1 MNPSL
6 PQPVDSSSSY
16 SFRLQDML
24 LGAQMLFI
32 AFGALVLVPILAGL
46 DPNVALFTAGIGTL
60 VFQLITKGKVPAF
73 LASSFAFIAPIT
85 AGIQQFGLAATMSG
99 LAAAGLLYMLLSL
112 LVLWRGPDPILKVLP
127 PIVTGPVIMVIGL
140 SLAPI
145 AIQMASEA
153 GSNYGVG
160 TAQFLAALALFTTIV
175 AALLARGTFQLVP
188 ILMGISV
195 GYVGALLLGIVDF
208 APVLAAPWFMLPHF
222 TSPTLHWPAIAFFIP
237 VAIAPAIEH
246 IGDILVISSVTGDPL
261 LRDPGLH
268 RTLLG
273 DGVATSI
280 AAMLGGP
287 PNTTYSEVTGA
298 VALTRAFNPGIMTWA
313 ALIAVMLS
321 FSGKLGALLRTIP
334 PPVMGGVLVVLF
346 GTIVVVGINSL
357 VQSGSNLLQSRNMI
371 IVGVILVLG
380 AGNMSLAIGQFSLEG
395 IGLSSLMGVLLNSA
409 LPNPSPGE

>member
-1 MNPSL
+1 MNISP
-6 PQPVDSSSSY
+6 PRPVVSPAAY
-16 SFRLQDML
+16 SFRLKDMI
-24 LGAQMLFI
+24 LGAQMLFV

-60 VFQLITKGKVPAF
+60 VFQLITQGKVPVF

-99 LAAAGLLYMLLSL
+99 LAGAGLLYMLLSL

-160 TAQFLAALALFTTIV
+160 TAQFLAALALSTTIV

-208 APVLAAPWFMLPHF
+208 SPVVAAPWLMRPQF
-222 TSPTLHWPAIAFFIP
+222 TVPTLHWPAIAFFVP

-246 IGDILVISSVTGDPL
+246 IGDILVISSITGDPL

-280 AAMLGGP
+280 AALLGGP

-357 VQSGSNLLQSRNMI
+357 VQSGPNLLQSRNMI

-380 AGNMSLAIGQFSLEG
+380 AGNMSLTIGQFSLEG
-395 IGLSSLMGVLLNSA
+395 IGLSSLMGVLLNSV